1 MENNNSHYRPSLR
14 NQRLTLA
21 PSLAPKVVEDA
32 SYSPSERSTA
42 SGSPLRARE
51 PLV

>member
-1 MENNNSHYRPSLR
+1 MENKNLHYRPSLR
-14 NQRLTLA
+14 SKPLTFA
-21 PSLAPKVVEDA
+21 PSLPPKVVEEPY
-32 SYSPSERSTA
+32 YSPSERSTA